1 MSASALNFT
10 YRYPW
15 ASAVVASPQAQT
27 QTQTLQLAT
36 SSSGDE
42 HPHFFHG
49 RIEQP
54 RSVADMLLALLDVVR
69 THYFLPRPPQMDPV
83 VTSNDAMLRFEGFSG
98 CCGVYVRVDL
108 DTAGLAAERLG
119 RGTTNVD
126 FNMPMRAALMRLQDR
141 ERVEFS
147 VGREAFTLSR
157 GEARVVEK
165 KVRLPL
171 RWIKGFSEV
180 QAYLPRLVLMMD
192 VAGTEARR
200 FAQGLPLGSIP
211 RQPSFV
217 VQSGAALRLS
227 QRPAD
232 GAVAVSGL
240 QRLRTLPGLA
250 QRAERLRIW
259 SDAASGASAWEVVFA
274 VGRVTLLVSPETQRG
289 FSGEGQVL
297 SSLASAAWQKALPK
311 VRAQLRWQ
319 NEIDV
324 GEVAQAT
331 ALTAGEVEAALAAL
345 GARGLAGYDCGSGRY
360 FHRELPFDLERV
372 EAMQPRLLDARQLLA
387 ENRVRRLAVVDADG
401 HDFAVDGSDVV
412 HHVRLRADSDRCSC
426 PWFSKL
432 QGERGPCKHILAAR
446 LLRDGDADAPAPAGT
461 TGRMSE

>member
-15 ASAVVASPQAQT
+15 ASGVVASPQA
-27 QTQTLQLAT
+27 QTLQLAT
-36 SSSGDE
+36 SSSGDQ

-83 VTSNDAMLRFEGFSG
+83 VTCNDAMLRFEGFSG

-141 ERVEFS
+141 ERVDFS

-157 GEARVVEK
+157 DEARVVEK

-180 QAYLPRLVLMMD
+180 QAYLPRLVLMAD
-192 VAGTEARR
+192 VAGAEARR
-200 FAQGLPLGSIP
+200 FARSLPLGSVP

-217 VQSGAALRLS
+217 VQSGASLRLS
-227 QRPAD
+227 QRPAE
-232 GAVAVSGL
+232 GAVAVSGV

-289 FSGEGQVL
+289 FSGEGQAL
-297 SSLASAAWQKALPK
+297 STLASATWQKALPR

-331 ALTAGEVEAALAAL
+331 ALTAGEV
-345 GARGLAGYDCGSGRY
+345 
-360 FHRELPFDLERV
+360 
-372 EAMQPRLLDARQLLA
+372 
-387 ENRVRRLAVVDADG
+387 
-401 HDFAVDGSDVV
+401 
-412 HHVRLRADSDRCSC
+412 
-426 PWFSKL
+426 
-432 QGERGPCKHILAAR
+432 
-446 LLRDGDADAPAPAGT
+446 
-461 TGRMSE
+461 

>member
-15 ASAVVASPQAQT
+15 ASGVVASPQA
-27 QTQTLQLAT
+27 QTLQLAT

-108 DTAGLAAERLG
+108 DTAGLAADRLG

-180 QAYLPRLVLMMD
+180 QAYLPRLVLMID
-192 VAGTEARR
+192 VAGAEARR

-232 GAVAVSGL
+232 GAVVVSGL

-297 SSLASAAWQKALPK
+297 SSLASAAWQKALPR
-311 VRAQLRWQ
+311 VRAQLHWQ
-319 NEIDV
+319 NETDV
-324 GEVAQAT
+324 
-331 ALTAGEVEAALAAL
+331 GEVEAALATL
-345 GARGLAGYDCGSGRY
+345 GARGLAGYDCGTGRY
-360 FHRELPFDLERV
+360 FHRELPFDLDRV

-412 HHVRLRADSDRCSC
+412 HHVRLRADTDRCSC

>member
-1 MSASALNFT
+1 MSANAMSFT

-15 ASAVVASPQAQT
+15 ASGVVVSPQA
-27 QTQTLQLAT
+27 QTLQLAT
-36 SSSGDE
+36 CSPGNE
-42 HPHFFHG
+42 HPDFFRG

-54 RSVADMLLALLDVVR
+54 RSVADMLLALLEVVR

-83 VTSNDAMLRFEGFSG
+83 VTSNEAMLRFEGFSG

-108 DTAGLAAERLG
+108 ATAGLEAERLG

-126 FNMPMRAALMRLQDR
+126 FNLPMRAALMRLQDQD
-141 ERVEFS
+141 RVEFS
-147 VGREAFTLSR
+147 VGREAFALTR

-180 QAYLPRLVLMMD
+180 QAYLPRLVLMAD
-192 VAGTEARR
+192 VAGLEARR
-200 FAQGLPLGSIP
+200 FARSLPLGSVP

-217 VQSGAALRLS
+217 VQSGSTLRLS
-227 QRPAD
+227 QRPAE
-232 GAVAVSGL
+232 GAVRVHGL
-240 QRLRTLPGLA
+240 NRLRTLPGLT
-250 QRAERLRIW
+250 QRAERLRLW
-259 SDAASGASAWEVVFA
+259 SDAGSGASAWEVVFP

-289 FSGEGQVL
+289 FSGEGQAL
-297 SSLASAAWQKALPK
+297 STLASAAWQQALPS

-324 GEVAQAT
+324 VEVAQAT
-331 ALTAGEVEAALAAL
+331 GLAADEVVAALAAL
-345 GARGLAGYDCGSGRY
+345 GARGLAGYDCSSGRY

-372 EAMQPRLLDARQLLA
+372 EALQPRLLDARQLLA
-387 ENRVRRLAVVDADG
+387 EQKVRPLAG
-401 HDFAVDGSDVV
+401 LERSSHDFAVDGSEVV
-412 HHVRLRADSDRCSC
+412 HHVRLRADGDRCSC

-446 LLRDGDADAPAPAGT
+446 LLLDGDPDRPGPG
-461 TGRMSE
+461 